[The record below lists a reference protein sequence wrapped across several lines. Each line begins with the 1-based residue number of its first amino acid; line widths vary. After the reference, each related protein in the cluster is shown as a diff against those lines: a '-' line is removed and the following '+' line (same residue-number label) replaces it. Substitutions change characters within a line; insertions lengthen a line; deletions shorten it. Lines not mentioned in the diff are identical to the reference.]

1 MVFSLFVFP
10 WYSLNTNLIPFFA
23 SLAEIPEGQART
35 DEPDA
40 TPLRGMRAG
49 KSFLLSFVLCSLVYV
64 SSLFA
69 AITLICGLVLGRAW
83 RKFF

>member
-1 MVFSLFVFP
+1 MVFLNADLILFFVSLEETP
-10 WYSLNTNLIPFFA
+10 K
-23 SLAEIPEGQART
+23 GQART
-35 DEPDA
+35 DEPNT

-69 AITLICGLVLGRAW
+69 AITLICGLVLVLGRAR